1 MTKEAMTGPVNGE
14 TARSRYT
21 ARKGHVH
28 DYLVKGVAT
37 YRIISDYLSS
47 VRLITNASDN
57 FIAQRIDC
65 DKYGNVIADSGPSF
79 QPFVIAGGIYDQHF
93 KLTRFGARDYDSL
106 TGRKT
111 STDPNVFR
119 VAL

>member
-1 MTKEAMTGPVNGE
+1 MTNEKMADPMNGQ
-14 TARSRYT
+14 TARSRCT
-21 ARKGHVH
+21 ARKSHVH

-57 FIAQRIDC
+57 SIAQRIDC

-79 QPFVIAGGIYDQHF
+79 QQFAFAGGIYEQHT
-93 KLTRFGARDYDSL
+93 KQAASAPAITTRIRAGGRARIQ
-106 TGRKT
+106 
-111 STDPNVFR
+111 
-119 VAL
+119 